1 MELVYIVGP
10 IVFVMLGGACFI
22 GYKLDARRHADIR
35 AQLEARDAE
44 LTQAPILESLTGDQ
58 GVASRAPSGG

>member
-1 MELVYIVGP
+1 VP

-22 GYKLDARRHADIR
+22 GYKLDSRRHADIR

-44 LTQAPILESLTGDQ
+44 LTQAPILESLGGDH
-58 GVASRAPSGG
+58 GVATRVASSS